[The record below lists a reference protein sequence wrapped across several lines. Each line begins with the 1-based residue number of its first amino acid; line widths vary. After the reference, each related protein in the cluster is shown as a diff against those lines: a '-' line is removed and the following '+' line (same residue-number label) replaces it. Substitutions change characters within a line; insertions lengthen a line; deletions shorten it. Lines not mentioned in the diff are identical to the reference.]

1 MRLDLRFAGTDMD
14 GRGTD
19 PMGSFDLSGIFSAE
33 NGRVLFTVAY
43 TSHEVEYSGVWDGH
57 LIYGKWTVHDDHF
70 TESGDFEM
78 WPEKTEERVGAG
90 SASYGEEHSLP
101 GSPI

>member
-1 MRLDLRFAGTDMD
+1 MD